1 MNFGIKNINIL
12 KYYGYGFME
21 FKIMRID
28 ILLNCDYYIVVLW
41 VFDVISLD
49 DKFFRGRKIRCGL
62 VLCFSCYVYSLIKVD
77 CEG

>member
-12 KYYGYGFME
+12 KYYGYGFIE

-41 VFDVISLD
+41 VFDVICLD
-49 DKFFRGRKIRCGL
+49 DKFFRGW
-62 VLCFSCYVYSLIKVD
+62 
-77 CEG
+77 

>member
-28 ILLNCDYYIVVLW
+28 ILLSCDYYIVVLW
-41 VFDVISLD
+41 VFDVICLD
-49 DKFFRGRKIRCGL
+49 DKFFRGR
-62 VLCFSCYVYSLIKVD
+62 
-77 CEG
+77 